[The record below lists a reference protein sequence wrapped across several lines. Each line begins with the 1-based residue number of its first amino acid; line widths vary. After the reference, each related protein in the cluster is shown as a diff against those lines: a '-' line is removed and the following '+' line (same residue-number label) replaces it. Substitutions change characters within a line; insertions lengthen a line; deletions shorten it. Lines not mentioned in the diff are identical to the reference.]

1 MIFFFFLKEQHY
13 QILILETVIWKT
25 DGQKRRCKVTG
36 EEVLPKAMGKI
47 MVSHGHKDGKKGV
60 YLGDIYE
67 TESVGVCD

>member
-1 MIFFFFLKEQHY
+1 M
-13 QILILETVIWKT
+13 
-25 DGQKRRCKVTG
+25 TG